1 MPFARTPDTW
11 RLHMRLGKTPLAL
24 LALAGLCFAGAL
36 RAQQPATAT
45 EYPGLETGKM
55 WTFDAP
61 PLDYWARRYNF
72 HPTEQWLDHARLS
85 SVRIP
90 GCTASFVSPDGLI
103 MSNHHCARGCADA
116 VTRPGEDFLA
126 NGFYATSRAEERSCP
141 NFNVDQLVEITDVTS
156 QVNAAVPAGAAPGR
170 AASAREQAIDAIQGR
185 CEQGAPSA
193 HCEVITMYRGGEY
206 KLYRFHRWTEV
217 RLVFVP
223 ETDAASF
230 GGDPDNF
237 TYPRHDMDMSF
248 FRVYENGQPLHPA
261 QYYHWSANGSKEG
274 DLVFVVG
281 NPGSTSRLQ
290 TIAQL
295 EYLRD
300 VQYPAALTTLNS
312 MEAVYQHLAT
322 LSPERARAAENTIFY
337 IQNSRKAYT
346 GYLAGLRDDQL
357 LNRKRA
363 WERGFRARVD
373 ADPALKARYGAAWA
387 NLARIKGEQRTLEAK
402 NRYYGFSAYRSR
414 LLTMAGALVRLPEES
429 AKPDSLRLP
438 AYRDANRAYL
448 DRVLLSPAPVDTVQE
463 IALLT
468 AYLGDM
474 ARELPAADPVRRA
487 ALGGRSPAEAAAAM
501 VRASTLGALE
511 QRRALMDGGA
521 RAVAASTDPFIRLAR
536 VIDPLA
542 RPVIKRWGDL
552 ADEESANDELVAR
565 ALLAVFGNTVA
576 PDATFSLR
584 ISDGE
589 VARYPYNGTF
599 AQPFTTF
606 YGLYDRSFGFAGQA
620 PWNLA
625 PRWLAAKDRVNLAT
639 PLNGVST
646 NDITGGNSGSP
657 LINRDG
663 EIVGLIFDGNIEQLP
678 LDFIFLEA
686 TGRSVW
692 VDSRGIVE
700 ALRHVY
706 DAGALAD
713 ELTGSAPQH

>member
-1 MPFARTPDTW
+1 
-11 RLHMRLGKTPLAL
+11 MRLGSRITLPVLAL
-24 LALAGLCFAGAL
+24 GICFAATG
-36 RAQQPATAT
+36 RAQQPATTT
-45 EYPGLETGKM
+45 EYPGLQTGKM

-72 HPTEQWLDHARLS
+72 HPTQAWLDHARLS
-85 SVRIP
+85 AVRIP

-126 NGFYATSRAEERSCP
+126 NGFYAPTRAEERACP
-141 NFNVDQLVEITDVTS
+141 NFTVDQLVEITDVT
-156 QVNAAVPAGAAPGR
+156 AAVNGAAPAGATAER
-170 AASAREQAIDAIQGR
+170 ASAARDSATDAIQSR
-185 CEQGAPSA
+185 CEQGTPNS
-193 HCEVITMYRGGEY
+193 HCEVIDMYHGGQY
-206 KLYRFHRWTEV
+206 KLYRFHRWTEA

-237 TYPRHDMDMSF
+237 TYPRHDMDVSF
-248 FRVYENGQPLHPA
+248 IRVYENGQPAKIEH
-261 QYYHWSANGSKEG
+261 YYRWSRDGSKEG

-281 NPGSTSRLQ
+281 NPGNTSRLM

-300 VQYPAALTTLNS
+300 IQYPAILAQLNAQV
-312 MEAVYQHLAT
+312 AVFQQLAR
-322 LSPERARAAENTIFY
+322 LSPERARAVENTIFY
-337 IQNSRKAYT
+337 LQNSQKAYI
-346 GYLAGLRDDQL
+346 GYQAGLLDNRL
-357 LNRKRA
+357 LEQKRA
-363 WERGFRARVD
+363 WERDFRARVD
-373 ADPALKARYGAAWA
+373 ANPDLKRQYGAAWDD
-387 NLARIKGEQRTLEAK
+387 LARIKAEERTLDVRS
-402 NRYYGFSAYRSR
+402 RYYGFAGYRSR
-414 LLTMAGALVRLPEES
+414 LLNMAGALVRLPVET
-429 AKPDSLRLP
+429 AKPDSARLP
-438 AYRDANRAYL
+438 AYQDANRPNLERMLA
-448 DRVLLSPAPVDTVQE
+448 SPAPIDTTQE

-468 AYLGDM
+468 AYFTAM
-474 ARELPAADPVRRA
+474 ARELPATDPVRRA
-487 ALGGRSPAEAAAAM
+487 ALGGRSPADAVRAM
-501 VRASTLGALE
+501 VAATTIGTAE
-511 QRRALMDGGA
+511 QRHALLEGGSA
-521 RAVAASTDPFIRLAR
+521 AVAASDDPFIKLAR
-536 VIDPLA
+536 VIDPLG
-542 RPVIKRWGDL
+542 RPILKRMNTL
-552 ADEESANDELVAR
+552 QSQEEENGALVAR

-599 AQPFTTF
+599 GQPYTTF
-606 YGLYDRSFGFAGQA
+606 YGLYDRSFGFAQQA

-625 PRWLAAKDRVNLAT
+625 PRWLAARTQVNLAT

-706 DAGALAD
+706 DAGTLAD
-713 ELTGSAPQH
+713 ELARGNQ

>member
-1 MPFARTPDTW
+1 MRFAPRIA
-11 RLHMRLGKTPLAL
+11 LSVLAL
-24 LALAGLCFAGAL
+24 TFTVAAAG
-36 RAQQPATAT
+36 RAQQPATST

-72 HPTEQWLDHARLS
+72 RPSQDWLDHARLS

-116 VTRPGEDFLA
+116 VTKPGEDFLA
-126 NGFYATSRAEERSCP
+126 NGFYAPTRAEERACP
-141 NFNVDQLVEITDVTS
+141 NFTVDQLQEITDVTAM
-156 QVNAAVPAGAAPGR
+156 VNGAVPPGATADR
-170 AASAREQAIDAIQGR
+170 AAQARDATMEEIQQR
-185 CEQGAPSA
+185 CEQGTPNS
-193 HCEVITMYRGGEY
+193 HCEVITMYRGGQY
-206 KLYRFHRWTEV
+206 KLYRFHRWTEA

-248 FRVYENGQPLHPA
+248 IRVYENGQPAHVD
-261 QYYHWSANGSKEG
+261 QYYRWSPNGSKEG

-281 NPGSTSRLQ
+281 NPGNTSRLQ

-300 VQYPAALTTLNS
+300 VQYPANLTSLNS
-312 MEAVYQHLAT
+312 QVAVYQQLAR
-322 LSPERARAAENTIFY
+322 LSPERARAVENTIFY
-337 IQNSRKAYT
+337 LQNSQKAYL
-346 GYLAGLRDDQL
+346 GYLAGLVDNQL
-357 LNRKRA
+357 LNRKRD
-363 WERGFRARVD
+363 WERNFRAKVD
-373 ADPALKARYGAAWA
+373 ADPKLKAQYGAAWNNIA
-387 NLARIKGEQRTLEAK
+387 LVKAEQRTLDVRS
-402 NRYYGFSAYRSR
+402 RYYGFGAFRSR
-414 LLTMAGALVRLPEES
+414 LLNMAGALVRLPVET
-429 AKPDSLRLP
+429 AKPDSARLP
-438 AYRDANRAYL
+438 AYQNANRPNL
-448 DRVLLSPAPVDTVQE
+448 ERMLNNPAPIDTTQE

-468 AYLGDM
+468 AYFTAM
-474 ARELPAADPVRRA
+474 ARELPATDPVRRA
-487 ALGGRSPAEAAAAM
+487 ALAGRSPADAARAM
-501 VRASTLGALE
+501 VTATEIGTADARRALLQGGTPAVRASK
-511 QRRALMDGGA
+511 
-521 RAVAASTDPFIRLAR
+521 DPFIKLAL

-542 RPVIKRWGDL
+542 RPIIRRMNAL
-552 ADEESANDELVAR
+552 ANREEQNDELVAR

-599 AQPFTTF
+599 GQPYTTF
-606 YGLYDRSFGFAGQA
+606 YGLYDRTFGFAGQA

-657 LINRDG
+657 LINRNG

-692 VDSRGIVE
+692 VDSRGIIE

-706 DAGALAD
+706 DAGTLAD
-713 ELTGSAPQH
+713 ELTRATP

>member
-1 MPFARTPDTW
+1 
-11 RLHMRLGKTPLAL
+11 MRLATRIALSALAL
-24 LALAGLCFAGAL
+24 GFSFAATS
-36 RAQQPATAT
+36 RAQQPATST

-61 PLDYWARRYNF
+61 PLDYWAKRYDF
-72 HPTEQWLDHARLS
+72 HPSPAWLDHARLS

-90 GCTASFVSPDGLI
+90 GCTASFVSSDGLI

-126 NGFYATSRAEERSCP
+126 NGFYAPTRAEERACP
-141 NFNVDQLVEITDVTS
+141 NFSVDQLVEITDVTAT
-156 QVNAAVPAGAAPGR
+156 VNGAVPPGATADR
-170 AASAREQAIDAIQGR
+170 AAAARDAATEDIQNR
-185 CEQGAPSA
+185 CNQGTPNA
-193 HCEVITMYRGGEY
+193 HCEVITMYRGGQY
-206 KLYRFHRWTEV
+206 KLYRFHRWTEA

-237 TYPRHDMDMSF
+237 TYPRHDMDVSF
-248 FRVYENGQPLHPA
+248 LRVYENGQPAHID
-261 QYYHWSANGSKEG
+261 QYYRWSHDGSKEG

-281 NPGSTSRLQ
+281 NPGNTSRLQ

-300 VQYPAALTTLNS
+300 VQYPAALTSLNS
-312 MEAVYQHLAT
+312 QVAVYLQLAR

-337 IQNSRKAYT
+337 LQNSQKAYI
-346 GYLAGLRDDQL
+346 GYQSGLLDNQL
-357 LNRKRA
+357 LNRKRD
-363 WERGFRARVD
+363 WERSFRAKVN
-373 ADPALKARYGAAWA
+373 ADPNLRKLYGPAWD
-387 NLARIKGEQRTLEAK
+387 NLAMIKHEQRTLDARS
-402 NRYYGFSAYRSR
+402 RYYGFGAFRSR
-414 LLTMAGALVRLPEES
+414 LLNMAGALVRLPVEK
-429 AKPDSLRLP
+429 AKPDSARLP
-438 AYRDANRAYL
+438 AYQDANRGNL
-448 DRVLLSPAPVDTVQE
+448 ERMLNNPAPVDTTQE

-468 AYLGDM
+468 SYFTAM

-487 ALGGRSPAEAAAAM
+487 ALAGRSPADAARAM
-501 VRASTLGALE
+501 VVATEIGTADARHALLQGGTAAVVASN
-511 QRRALMDGGA
+511 
-521 RAVAASTDPFIRLAR
+521 DPFIKLAR

-542 RPVIKRWGDL
+542 RPIIKRVNAL
-552 ADEESANDELVAR
+552 AHQEEQNDELVAR

-599 AQPFTTF
+599 GQPFTTL
-606 YGLYDRSFGFAGQA
+606 YGLYDRTFGFAGQA
-620 PWNLA
+620 PWNMA
-625 PRWLAAKDRVNLAT
+625 PRWMAAKDRVNLAT

-657 LINRDG
+657 LINRNG

-706 DAGALAD
+706 DAGTLAD
-713 ELTGSAPQH
+713 ELTHISQ

>member
-1 MPFARTPDTW
+1 
-11 RLHMRLGKTPLAL
+11 MRLAPRIALSALAL
-24 LALAGLCFAGAL
+24 GFSLAAAS
-36 RAQQPATAT
+36 RAQQPATST

-72 HPTEQWLDHARLS
+72 HPSATWLDHARLS

-90 GCTASFVSPDGLI
+90 GCTASFVSSDGLI

-126 NGFYATSRAEERSCP
+126 NGFYAPTRAEERACP
-141 NFNVDQLVEITDVTS
+141 NFSVDQLVEITDVTS
-156 QVNAAVPAGAAPGR
+156 LVNGAVPRGATADR
-170 AASAREQAIDAIQGR
+170 AAAARDAATEDIQNR
-185 CEQGAPSA
+185 CNQGTPNS
-193 HCEVITMYRGGEY
+193 HCEVITMYRGGQY
-206 KLYRFHRWTEV
+206 KLYRFHRWTEA

-237 TYPRHDMDMSF
+237 TYPRHDMDVSF
-248 FRVYENGQPLHPA
+248 LRVYENGQPAKIEHF
-261 QYYHWSANGSKEG
+261 YRWSHDGSKEG

-281 NPGSTSRLQ
+281 NPGNTSRLQ

-300 VQYPAALTTLNS
+300 VQYPATLTSLNS
-312 MEAVYQHLAT
+312 QVAVYQQLAR

-337 IQNSRKAYT
+337 LQNSQKAYI
-346 GYLAGLRDDQL
+346 GYQAGLLDNRL
-357 LNRKRA
+357 LNRKRD
-363 WERGFRARVD
+363 WERDFRAKVN
-373 ADPALKARYGAAWA
+373 ADPNLRKLYGPAWGNIAL
-387 NLARIKGEQRTLEAK
+387 IKREQRALDVQS
-402 NRYYGFSAYRSR
+402 RYYGFGAYRSR
-414 LLTMAGALVRLPEES
+414 LLNMAGALVRLPVET
-429 AKPDSLRLP
+429 AKPDSARLP
-438 AYRDANRAYL
+438 AYQEANKSYL
-448 DRVLLSPAPVDTVQE
+448 ERMLNSPAPIDTAQE

-468 AYLGDM
+468 SYFTAM

-487 ALGGRSPAEAAAAM
+487 ALAGRSPADAARAM
-501 VRASTLGALE
+501 VSATEIGTADA
-511 QRRALMDGGA
+511 RRALLQGGTQ
-521 RAVAASTDPFIRLAR
+521 AVAASNDPFIKLAR

-542 RPVIKRWGDL
+542 RPIIKRVNAL
-552 ADEESANDELVAR
+552 AHQEEQNDELVAR
-565 ALLAVFGNTVA
+565 ALLAVFGGTVA

-599 AQPFTTF
+599 GQPYTTF
-606 YGLYDRSFGFAGQA
+606 YGLYDRTFGFAGQA

-713 ELTGSAPQH
+713 ELTRVSQ

>member
-1 MPFARTPDTW
+1 
-11 RLHMRLGKTPLAL
+11 MRLVTRTALSVLAL
-24 LALAGLCFAGAL
+24 GCSMAAAG
-36 RAQQPATAT
+36 RTQQPASST

-61 PLDYWARRYNF
+61 PLDYWAKRYDF
-72 HPTEQWLDHARLS
+72 HPSQAWLDHARLS

-90 GCTASFVSPDGLI
+90 GCTASFVSADGLI

-116 VTRPGEDFLA
+116 VTHPGEDFLA
-126 NGFYATSRAEERSCP
+126 NGFYAPTRAEERACP
-141 NFNVDQLVEITDVTS
+141 NFSVDQLVEITDVTS
-156 QVNAAVPAGAAPGR
+156 QVNGAVPHGATADR
-170 AASAREQAIDAIQGR
+170 AATARDSASEAIQNACEQAT
-185 CEQGAPSA
+185 PNS
-193 HCEVITMYRGGEY
+193 HCEVITMYRGGQF
-206 KLYRFHRWTEV
+206 KLYRFHRWTEA

-248 FRVYENGQPLHPA
+248 IRVYENGQPAHVD
-261 QYYHWSANGSKEG
+261 QYYRWSQNGSKEG

-281 NPGSTSRLQ
+281 NPGNTSRLQ

-300 VQYPAALTTLNS
+300 AQYPAALTSLNS
-312 MEAVYQHLAT
+312 QVAVYQQLAR

-337 IQNSRKAYT
+337 LQNSQKAYL
-346 GYLAGLRDDQL
+346 GYLAGLLDRQL
-357 LNRKRA
+357 LDRKRD
-363 WERGFRARVD
+363 WERNFRAKVN
-373 ADPALKARYGAAWA
+373 ADPNLRKLYGPAWTNIAL
-387 NLARIKGEQRTLEAK
+387 IKQQQRTLDVRS
-402 NRYYGFSAYRSR
+402 RYYGFGAFRSR
-414 LLTMAGALVRLPEES
+414 LLNMAGALVRLPVET
-429 AKPDSLRLP
+429 AKPDSVRLP
-438 AYRDANRAYL
+438 AYREANRGNL
-448 DRVLLSPAPVDTVQE
+448 ERMLNNPAPIDTTQE

-468 AYLGDM
+468 SYFTAM
-474 ARELPAADPVRRA
+474 ARELPATDPVRRA
-487 ALGGRSPAEAAAAM
+487 ALAGRSPADAARAM
-501 VRASTLGALE
+501 VTSTEIGTADARKALL
-511 QRRALMDGGA
+511 QGGTP
-521 RAVAASTDPFIRLAR
+521 AVAASHDPFIRLAR

-542 RPVIKRWGDL
+542 RPIIKRVNAL
-552 ADEESANDELVAR
+552 AHQEEQNDELVAR

-599 AQPFTTF
+599 GQPYTTF
-606 YGLYDRSFGFAGQA
+606 YGLYDRTFGFAGQA

-657 LINRDG
+657 LINRNG

-692 VDSRGIVE
+692 VDSRGIIE

-706 DAGALAD
+706 DAGTLAD
-713 ELTGSAPQH
+713 ELTRTTP

>member
-1 MPFARTPDTW
+1 
-11 RLHMRLGKTPLAL
+11 MRLVTRTALSALAL
-24 LALAGLCFAGAL
+24 GFSFATTS
-36 RAQQPATAT
+36 RAQQPATST

-61 PLDYWARRYNF
+61 PLDYWATRYNF
-72 HPTEQWLDHARLS
+72 RPTQQWLDHVRLS
-85 SVRIP
+85 SVRTP
-90 GCTASFVSPDGLI
+90 NCSASFVSSDGLI
-103 MSNHHCARGCADA
+103 MSNHHCARECADA
-116 VTRPGEDFLA
+116 VTRPSEDFLA
-126 NGFYATSRAEERSCP
+126 NGFYAPTRAEERACP
-141 NFNVDQLVEITDVTS
+141 NLSVDQLVEITDVTAT
-156 QVNAAVPAGAAPGR
+156 VNGAVPPGATADR
-170 AASAREQAIDAIQGR
+170 AAAARDAATPDIQQR
-185 CEQGAPSA
+185 CEQGTPNS
-193 HCEVITMYRGGEY
+193 HCEVITMYRGGQY
-206 KLYRFHRWTEV
+206 KLYKFHRWTEV

-237 TYPRHDMDMSF
+237 TYPRHDMDVSF
-248 FRVYENGQPLHPA
+248 LRAYESGQPAHID
-261 QYYHWSANGSKEG
+261 QYFRWSREGSKEG

-281 NPGSTSRLQ
+281 NPGRTSRLL

-300 VQYPAALTTLNS
+300 VQYPATLTVLNS
-312 MEAVYQHLAT
+312 LVAVFQQLAR

-337 IQNSRKAYT
+337 LQNSQKAYN
-346 GYLAGLRDDQL
+346 GQLAGLLDNQL
-357 LNRKRA
+357 LNRKRN
-363 WERGFRARVD
+363 WERSFRAKVN
-373 ADPALKARYGAAWA
+373 ADSALRKLYGPAWDNIAHIKA
-387 NLARIKGEQRTLEAK
+387 EQRTLDPR
-402 NRYYGFSAYRSR
+402 NRYYGFGIRGFGSR
-414 LLTMAGALVRLPEES
+414 LLSLAGALVRLPVET
-429 AKPDSLRLP
+429 AKPDSARLP
-438 AYRDANRAYL
+438 AYQEANRGGIERTL
-448 DRVLLSPAPVDTVQE
+448 NNPAPIDTAQE

-468 AYLGDM
+468 SYFTAM
-474 ARELPAADPVRRA
+474 ARELPVTDPVRRA
-487 ALGGRSPAEAAAAM
+487 ALGERSPADAARAM
-501 VRASTLGALE
+501 VTATEIGTADA
-511 QRRALMDGGA
+511 RRALLQGGTP
-521 RAVAASTDPFIRLAR
+521 AVNASNDPFIKLAR

-542 RPVIKRWGDL
+542 RPVIKRVNALGHQ
-552 ADEESANDELVAR
+552 EEQNNELVAR
-565 ALLAVFGNTVA
+565 ALLAVFGSTVA

-599 AQPFTTF
+599 AQPYTTF
-606 YGLYDRSFGFAGQA
+606 YGLYDRTFGFAGQA

-657 LINRDG
+657 LVNRDG
-663 EIVGLIFDGNIEQLP
+663 EIVGLIFDGNIESLP

-706 DAGALAD
+706 DAGTLAD
-713 ELTGSAPQH
+713 ELTRTTP

>member
-1 MPFARTPDTW
+1 
-11 RLHMRLGKTPLAL
+11 MRFVTRLAL
-24 LALAGLCFAGAL
+24 PALLLGLTTAAA
-36 RAQQPATAT
+36 RAQQPASGG

-72 HPTEQWLDHARLS
+72 RPTQQWLDHARLS

-103 MSNHHCARGCADA
+103 MSNHHCARSCADA

-126 NGFYATSRAEERSCP
+126 NGFYAATRAEERVCP
-141 NFNVDQLVEITDVTS
+141 NFTVDQLAEITDVTP
-156 QVNAAVPAGAAPGR
+156 QVTGAVPAGATAER
-170 AASAREQAIDAIQGR
+170 ASVARDSATEAIQEH
-185 CEQGAPSA
+185 CQQATPNS
-193 HCEVITMYRGGEY
+193 HCEVISMYHGGQY
-206 KLYRFHRWTEV
+206 KLYRFRRWTEA

-223 ETDAASF
+223 EADAASF

-248 FRVYENGQPLHPA
+248 LRVYENGQPAHID
-261 QYYHWSANGSKEG
+261 QYYRWSANGSKEG

-281 NPGSTSRLQ
+281 NPGNTSRLL
-290 TIAQL
+290 TIAEL

-300 VQYPAALTTLNS
+300 IQYPAILAQLNAQV
-312 MEAVYQHLAT
+312 AVFQHLAQ
-322 LSPERARAAENTIFY
+322 LSPDRARAVENTIFY
-337 IQNSRKAYT
+337 LQNSQKAYN
-346 GYLAGLRDDQL
+346 GYLAGLLDKQL
-357 LNRKRA
+357 LDRKRA
-363 WERGFRARVD
+363 WEQTFRDRVNAD
-373 ADPALKARYGAAWA
+373 AALRRQYGAAWDDI
-387 NLARIKGEQRTLEAK
+387 ARITAEERTLDVRS
-402 NRYYGFSAYRSR
+402 RYYGFGAYRSR
-414 LLTMAGALVRLPEES
+414 LLNMAGAIVRLPVET
-429 AKPDSLRLP
+429 AKPDSARLP
-438 AYRDANRAYL
+438 AYQEANRPNLERMLA
-448 DRVLLSPAPVDTVQE
+448 SPAPIDTTQE

-468 AYLGDM
+468 AYFTAM
-474 ARELPAADPVRRA
+474 ARELPATDPVRRA
-487 ALGGRSPAEAAAAM
+487 ALGGRSPEDAARAMVAATEIGTAEA
-501 VRASTLGALE
+501 RQTLLH
-511 QRRALMDGGA
+511 GGA
-521 RAVAASTDPFIRLAR
+521 AAVAASHDPFIRLAR

-542 RPVIKRWGDL
+542 RPILKQL
-552 ADEESANDELVAR
+552 TTLQSQEERNDELVAR
-565 ALLAVFGNTVA
+565 ALFAVFGNTIA

-599 AQPFTTF
+599 GQPYTTF
-606 YGLYDRSFGFAGQA
+606 YGLYDRSFGFAGEH
-620 PWNLA
+620 PWNLT
-625 PRWLAAKDRVNLAT
+625 PRWAAAKTQVNLAT

-706 DAGALAD
+706 GAGTLAD
-713 ELTGSAPQH
+713 ELTRISQ

>member
-1 MPFARTPDTW
+1 
-11 RLHMRLGKTPLAL
+11 MRLVSRLAL
-24 LALAGLCFAGAL
+24 PALLLGLSLAATA
-36 RAQQPATAT
+36 RAQQPATGT

-55 WTFDAP
+55 WTFDTP

-72 HPTEQWLDHARLS
+72 RPTQQWLDHARLS

-90 GCTASFVSPDGLI
+90 GCTASFVSADGLI
-103 MSNHHCARGCADA
+103 MSNHHCARSCVDA

-126 NGFYATSRAEERSCP
+126 NGFYAATRAEERACP
-141 NFNVDQLVEITDVTS
+141 NFTVDQLAEITDVTA
-156 QVNAAVPAGAAPGR
+156 QVNAAVPAGATAD
-170 AASAREQAIDAIQGR
+170 AAARAREDATAAIAERCTQGTP
-185 CEQGAPSA
+185 QA
-193 HCEVITMYRGGEY
+193 HCEVITMYQGGQY
-206 KLYRFHRWTEV
+206 KLYRFHRWTEA

-237 TYPRHDMDMSF
+237 TYPRHDMDVSF
-248 FRVYENGQPLHPA
+248 LRVYENGQPAHVD
-261 QYYHWSANGSKEG
+261 QYYRWSRDGSKEG

-281 NPGSTSRLQ
+281 NPGNTNRLR

-300 VQYPAALTTLNS
+300 VEYPAALTMLNS
-312 MEAVYQHLAT
+312 MVAVYQHLAT
-322 LSPERARAAENTIFY
+322 LSPERERATENTIFY
-337 IQNSRKAYT
+337 LQNSQKAYN
-346 GYLAGLRDDQL
+346 GYLAGLLDNRL
-357 LNRKRA
+357 LDRKRA
-363 WERGFRARVD
+363 WEREFRARVA
-373 ADPALKARYGAAWA
+373 ADPSLKSRYAPAWD
-387 NLARIKGEQRTLEAK
+387 NLARIKQQQRALDVR

-414 LLTMAGALVRLPEES
+414 LLNMAGVLVRLPAES
-429 AKPDSLRLP
+429 AKPDSARLP
-438 AYRDANRAYL
+438 AYRDANRSYVE
-448 DRVLLSPAPVDTVQE
+448 RVLYSSSPVDTTQE

-468 AYLGDM
+468 AYFTNM

-487 ALGGRSPAEAAAAM
+487 ALAGRTPEAAARAM
-501 VRASTLGALE
+501 VSATVIVTVE
-511 QRRALMDGGA
+511 QRRALAEGGA
-521 RAVAASTDPFIRLAR
+521 AAVAASKDPFIGLAR

-542 RPVIKRWGDL
+542 RPIGRQETAL
-552 ADEESANDELVAR
+552 ENEEAKNDELVAR

-599 AQPFTTF
+599 GQPFTTF
-606 YGLYDRSFGFAGQA
+606 YGLYDRSFGFAGQR

-625 PRWLAAKDRVNLAT
+625 PRWLAAKDRVSLAT

-713 ELTGSAPQH
+713 ELTAVSGR

>member
-1 MPFARTPDTW
+1 
-11 RLHMRLGKTPLAL
+11 MRLATRIALSALAL
-24 LALAGLCFAGAL
+24 GLSIAATS
-36 RAQQPATAT
+36 RAQQPATST

-61 PLDYWARRYNF
+61 PLDYWAKRYDF
-72 HPTEQWLDHARLS
+72 HPSASWLDHARLS

-90 GCTASFVSPDGLI
+90 GCTASFVSSDGLI

-116 VTRPGEDFLA
+116 VTKPGEDFLA
-126 NGFYATSRAEERSCP
+126 NGFYAPTRAEERACP
-141 NFNVDQLVEITDVTS
+141 NFSVDQLVEITDVTAT
-156 QVNAAVPAGAAPGR
+156 VNGAVPPGATADR
-170 AASAREQAIDAIQGR
+170 AAAARDAATEDIQKR
-185 CEQGAPSA
+185 CNQGTPNTN
-193 HCEVITMYRGGEY
+193 CEVIKMYRGGQY
-206 KLYRFHRWTEV
+206 KLYRFHRWTEA

-237 TYPRHDMDMSF
+237 TYPRHDMDVSF
-248 FRVYENGQPLHPA
+248 LRVYENGQPAKIEHF
-261 QYYHWSANGSKEG
+261 YRWSHDGSKEG

-281 NPGSTSRLQ
+281 NPGNTSRLQ

-300 VQYPAALTTLNS
+300 VQYPANLTSLNS
-312 MEAVYQHLAT
+312 QVAVYLQLSR
-322 LSPERARAAENTIFY
+322 LSPERARAAENTVFY
-337 IQNSRKAYT
+337 LQNSQKAYI
-346 GYLAGLRDDQL
+346 GYQAGLLDNQL
-357 LNRKRA
+357 LNRKRD
-363 WERGFRARVD
+363 WERNFRAKVN
-373 ADPALKARYGAAWA
+373 ADPNLQRLYGLAWD
-387 NLARIKGEQRTLEAK
+387 NIARIKREQRTLDARG
-402 NRYYGFSAYRSR
+402 RYYGFGAYRSR
-414 LLTMAGALVRLPEES
+414 LLNMAGALVRLPVET
-429 AKPDSLRLP
+429 AKPDSARLP
-438 AYRDANRAYL
+438 AYKDANRGNL
-448 DRVLLSPAPVDTVQE
+448 ERMLNNPAPVDTTQE

-468 AYLGDM
+468 SYLTAM
-474 ARELPAADPVRRA
+474 ARELPATDPVRRA
-487 ALGGRSPAEAAAAM
+487 ALAGRSPADAARAM
-501 VRASTLGALE
+501 VAATAIGTADARKALLEGGTAAVTAS
-511 QRRALMDGGA
+511 Q
-521 RAVAASTDPFIRLAR
+521 DPFVKLAR

-542 RPVIKRWGDL
+542 RPIIKRVSAL
-552 ADEESANDELVAR
+552 AHQEDQNDELVAR
-565 ALLAVFGNTVA
+565 ALLAVFGNSVA

-599 AQPFTTF
+599 GQPYTTF
-606 YGLYDRSFGFAGQA
+606 YGLYDRTFGFAGQT
-620 PWNLA
+620 PWNMA

-657 LINRDG
+657 LINRNG

-706 DAGALAD
+706 DAGTLAD
-713 ELTGSAPQH
+713 ELTRVSQ

>member
-1 MPFARTPDTW
+1 
-11 RLHMRLGKTPLAL
+11 MRFVTRLAL
-24 LALAGLCFAGAL
+24 CTLVLGFAATA
-36 RAQQPATAT
+36 RAQQPASGG

-72 HPTEQWLDHARLS
+72 RPSQQWLDHARLS

-90 GCTASFVSPDGLI
+90 GCTASFVSSDGLI
-103 MSNHHCARGCADA
+103 MSNHHCARSCADA

-126 NGFYATSRAEERSCP
+126 NGFYAATRAEERACP
-141 NFNVDQLVEITDVTS
+141 NFTVDQLAEITDVTS
-156 QVNAAVPAGAAPGR
+156 QVTGAVPASATADR
-170 AASAREQAIDAIQGR
+170 AAEAREAAIGAIEQR
-185 CEQGAPSA
+185 CSQSAPMA

-206 KLYRFHRWTEV
+206 KLYRFHRWTEA

-248 FRVYENGQPLHPA
+248 LRVYENGQPAHID
-261 QYYHWSANGSKEG
+261 QYYRWSQAGSKEG

-281 NPGSTSRLQ
+281 NPGNTSRLQ

-295 EYLRD
+295 EFLRD
-300 VQYPAALTTLNS
+300 VEYPAALTQLNS
-312 MEAVYQHLAT
+312 MVAVFQRLAA
-322 LSPERARAAENTIFY
+322 LGPDRARAVENTIFY
-337 IQNSRKAYT
+337 LQNSQKAYG
-346 GYLAGLRDDQL
+346 GYLSGLLDRQL
-357 LNRKRA
+357 LDRKRA
-363 WERGFRARVD
+363 WERDFRARVSAD
-373 ADPALKARYGAAWA
+373 ARLKTLYGPAWD
-387 NLARIKGEQRTLEAK
+387 NLARIKEQQRAIGVRV
-402 NRYYGFSAYRSR
+402 RYYGFNAYRSR
-414 LLTMAGALVRLPEES
+414 LLNIAGALLETTRPDSTRLPQYREE
-429 AKPDSLRLP
+429 
-438 AYRDANRAYL
+438 NRPYL
-448 DRVLLSPAPVDTVQE
+448 DRILNSPMPLDTTQE
-463 IALLT
+463 IALLS
-468 AYLGDM
+468 AYFTDM
-474 ARELPAADPVRRA
+474 ARELPATDPVRKA
-487 ALGGRSPAEAAAAM
+487 ALGGRSPEEAARAM
-501 VRASTLGALE
+501 VAASVLGAADR
-511 QRRALMDGGA
+511 RRALAQGGA
-521 RAVAASTDPFIRLAR
+521 AAVAASTDPFIALAR

-542 RPVIKRWGDL
+542 RPLVKQAAALDN
-552 ADEESANDELVAR
+552 EESKNDELVAR

-599 AQPFTTF
+599 GQPFTTF
-606 YGLYDRSFGFAGQA
+606 YGLYDRSFGFAGQH

-625 PRWLAAKDRVNLAT
+625 PRWLAAKSQVNLAT

-663 EIVGLIFDGNIEQLP
+663 EVVGLIFDGNIEQLP

-692 VDSRGIVE
+692 VDSRGIIE

-706 DAGALAD
+706 DAGTLAD
-713 ELTGSAPQH
+713 ELTASSGRQ

>member
-1 MPFARTPDTW
+1 
-11 RLHMRLGKTPLAL
+11 MRLGSRIALPVLVLGCLAT
-24 LALAGLCFAGAL
+24 AGA
-36 RAQQPATAT
+36 RAQQAAATT

-61 PLDYWARRYNF
+61 PLDYWAKRYNF
-72 HPTEQWLDHARLS
+72 RPSAAWLDHARLS

-126 NGFYATSRAEERSCP
+126 NGFFAPTRADERACP
-141 NFNVDQLVEITDVTS
+141 NFTVDQLAEITDVTAT
-156 QVNAAVPAGAAPGR
+156 VNGAVPAGASAER
-170 AASAREQAIDAIQGR
+170 ASAIVDSVTDAIQTR
-185 CEQGAPSA
+185 CQQGTPNS
-193 HCEVITMYRGGEY
+193 HCEVIDMYHGGQY
-206 KLYRFHRWTEV
+206 KLYRFHRWTEA

-237 TYPRHDMDMSF
+237 TYPRHDMDVSF
-248 FRVYENGQPLHPA
+248 IRVYENGQPARVEH
-261 QYYHWSANGSKEG
+261 YYRWSRDGSKEG

-281 NPGSTSRLQ
+281 NPGNTSRLL

-300 VQYPAALTTLNS
+300 VQYPATLAQLNAQV
-312 MEAVYQHLAT
+312 AVFQQLART
-322 LSPERARAAENTIFY
+322 SPERARAVENIIFY
-337 IQNSRKAYT
+337 LQNSQKAYL
-346 GYLAGLRDDQL
+346 GYQAGLLDNRL
-357 LNRKRA
+357 LDRKRD
-363 WERGFRARVD
+363 WERAFRARVD
-373 ADPALKARYGAAWA
+373 ADPALRRQYAPAWD
-387 NLARIKGEQRTLEAK
+387 NLARIKAEQRTLDVRS
-402 NRYYGFSAYRSR
+402 RYYGFAAYRSR
-414 LLTMAGALVRLPEES
+414 LLNMAGALVRLPVET
-429 AKPDSLRLP
+429 AKPDSARLP
-438 AYRDANRAYL
+438 AYQEANRGNLERMLA
-448 DRVLLSPAPVDTVQE
+448 SPAPIDTAQE

-468 AYLGDM
+468 AYLAAM
-474 ARELPAADPVRRA
+474 ERELPATDPVRRA
-487 ALGGRSPAEAAAAM
+487 ALAGRSPADAARAM
-501 VRASTLGALE
+501 VTATVIGTAE
-511 QRRALMDGGA
+511 QRQALLQGGSA
-521 RAVAASTDPFIRLAR
+521 AVAASPDPFIKLAR
-536 VIDPLA
+536 VIDPLG
-542 RPVIKRWGDL
+542 RPVARRMATL
-552 ADEESANDELVAR
+552 ESQEERNGALVAR

-589 VARYPYNGTF
+589 VVRYPYNGTF
-599 AQPFTTF
+599 GQPYTTF
-606 YGLYDRSFGFAGQA
+606 YGLYDRSFGFAQQA

-639 PLNGVST
+639 PLNGIST

-706 DAGALAD
+706 DAGTLAD
-713 ELTGSAPQH
+713 ELAGSAAGH

>member
-1 MPFARTPDTW
+1 MRFVTRTALST
-11 RLHMRLGKTPLAL
+11 LAL
-24 LALAGLCFAGAL
+24 GLSFAVTS
-36 RAQQPATAT
+36 RAQQPATST

-61 PLDYWARRYNF
+61 PLDYWATRYNF
-72 HPTEQWLDHARLS
+72 HASQDWLDHARLS

-126 NGFYATSRAEERSCP
+126 NGFYAPTRAEERACP
-141 NFNVDQLVEITDVTS
+141 NFTVDQLAEITDVTA
-156 QVNAAVPAGAAPGR
+156 QVNGAVPAGATAVR
-170 AASAREQAIDAIQGR
+170 ASAIRDSVTGDIEHR
-185 CEQGAPSA
+185 CEQNTPNA
-193 HCEVITMYRGGEY
+193 HCEVISMYHGGQY
-206 KLYRFHRWTEV
+206 KLYRFHRWTEA

-248 FRVYENGQPLHPA
+248 FRVYENGQPAHID
-261 QYYHWSANGSKEG
+261 QYYRWSHDGSKEG

-281 NPGSTSRLQ
+281 NPGNTSRLL

-300 VQYPAALTTLNS
+300 IQYPAYLTQLNAQV
-312 MEAVYQHLAT
+312 AVYQHLAT

-337 IQNSRKAYT
+337 LQNSQKAIN
-346 GYLAGLRDDQL
+346 GYQSGLLDKPLLDQ
-357 LNRKRA
+357 KRA
-363 WERGFRARVD
+363 WEREFRAKVS
-373 ADPALKARYGAAWA
+373 ADPALRRQYGLAWD
-387 NLARIKGEQRTLEAK
+387 NLARIKAEQRTLDARS
-402 NRYYGFSAYRSR
+402 RYYGFRAFGSR
-414 LLTMAGALVRLPEES
+414 LLNMAGALVRLPIET
-429 AKPDSLRLP
+429 AKPDSARLP
-438 AYRDANRAYL
+438 AYQDANRGNLERMLAN
-448 DRVLLSPAPVDTVQE
+448 PAPIDTTQE
-463 IALLT
+463 MALLT
-468 AYLGDM
+468 AYFTEM
-474 ARELPAADPVRRA
+474 ARELPAIDPVRRA
-487 ALGGRSPAEAAAAM
+487 ALAGRSPADAAHAM
-501 VRASTLGALE
+501 VAATEIGSADARKALL
-511 QRRALMDGGA
+511 QGGA
-521 RAVAASTDPFIRLAR
+521 SAVAASQDPFIKLAR

-542 RPVIKRWGDL
+542 RPIVKRVNAL
-552 ADEESANDELVAR
+552 ASQEEENGALVAR
-565 ALLAVFGNTVA
+565 ALFAVFGTKVA

-599 AQPFTTF
+599 SQPYTTF
-606 YGLYDRSFGFAGQA
+606 YGLYDRTFGFAGQA

-657 LINRDG
+657 LINRNG

-706 DAGALAD
+706 DAGTLAD
-713 ELTGSAPQH
+713 ELTRSNP

>member
-1 MPFARTPDTW
+1 
-11 RLHMRLGKTPLAL
+11 MRPVTRLAL
-24 LALAGLCFAGAL
+24 SAFALLVAAAAAA
-36 RAQQPATAT
+36 RAQQPAADS

-72 HPTEQWLDHARLS
+72 HPTQQWLDHARLS

-103 MSNHHCARGCADA
+103 MSNHHCARACADA
-116 VTRPGEDFLA
+116 VTQPGEDFLA
-126 NGFYATSRAEERSCP
+126 NGFYAASRAEERSCP
-141 NFNVDQLVEITDVTS
+141 NFTVDQLVEISDVTGD
-156 QVNAAVPAGAAPGR
+156 VNAAVPAGADAGR
-170 AASAREQAIDAIQGR
+170 AAAARASRIEAIEQH
-185 CEQGAPSA
+185 CEQSTAGA
-193 HCEVITMYRGGEY
+193 HCEVITMYRGGQY
-206 KLYRFHRWTEV
+206 KLYRFHRWTDAK
-217 RLVFVP
+217 LVFVP
-223 ETDAASF
+223 ETQAASF

-237 TYPRHDMDMSF
+237 TYPRHDMDVSF
-248 FRVYENGQPLHPA
+248 FRLYENGQPLKTD
-261 QYYHWSANGSKEG
+261 QYYRWSANGSKEG

-281 NPGSTSRLQ
+281 NPGNTSRLM

-312 MEAVYQHLAT
+312 MVSVFQHLAT

-337 IQNSRKAYT
+337 LQNSQKAYN
-346 GYLAGLRDDQL
+346 GYLAGLLDVQL

-363 WERGFRARVD
+363 WERDFRARVN
-373 ADPALKARYGAAWA
+373 ADPRLKQLYGPAWD
-387 NLARIKGEQRTLEAK
+387 NLAHIKSEQRRLAV
-402 NRYYGFSAYRSR
+402 RHQYYSFGAYRSR
-414 LLTMAGALVRLPEES
+414 LLNMAGALVRFPVES
-429 AKPDSLRLP
+429 AKPDSARISG
-438 AYRDANRAYL
+438 YRDANRQYL
-448 DRVLLSPAPVDTVQE
+448 ERMLFSPQPIDTAQE
-463 IALLT
+463 IGLLA
-468 AYLGDM
+468 AYFGSM
-474 ARELPAADPVRRA
+474 ARELPATDPVRRA
-487 ALGGRSPAEAAAAM
+487 ALGGRSPEDAARAM
-501 VRASTLGALE
+501 VAGTSIATAE
-511 QRRALMDGGA
+511 QRRAMFQGGA
-521 RAVAASTDPFIRLAR
+521 AAVAASTDPFIRLAR

-542 RPVIKRWGDL
+542 RPVAREWDAL
-552 ADEESANDELVAR
+552 ANEESKNDELVAR

-599 AQPFTTF
+599 AQPYTTF
-606 YGLYDRSFGFAGQA
+606 YGLYDRAFGFAQQP

-692 VDSRGIVE
+692 VDSRGIIE

-713 ELTGSAPQH
+713 ELTASGAQH

>member
-1 MPFARTPDTW
+1 
-11 RLHMRLGKTPLAL
+11 MRLGSRIALPL
-24 LALAGLCFAGAL
+24 LAIGLFVTAGA
-36 RAQQPATAT
+36 RAQQTAATT

-61 PLDYWARRYNF
+61 PLDYWAKRYNF
-72 HPTEQWLDHARLS
+72 RPSAGWLDHARLS

-126 NGFYATSRAEERSCP
+126 NGFFAATRAEERACP
-141 NFNVDQLVEITDVTS
+141 NFTVDQLAEITDVTAT
-156 QVNAAVPAGAAPGR
+156 VNGAVPAGASAER
-170 AASAREQAIDAIQGR
+170 ASTIIDSVTEALQGR
-185 CEQGAPSA
+185 CEQGTPNS
-193 HCEVITMYRGGEY
+193 HCEVINMYHGGQY
-206 KLYRFHRWTEV
+206 KLYRFHRWTEG

-237 TYPRHDMDMSF
+237 TYPRHDMDVSF
-248 FRVYENGQPLHPA
+248 IRVYENGQPAKVEH
-261 QYYHWSANGSKEG
+261 YYRWSRDGSKEG

-281 NPGSTSRLQ
+281 NPGNTSRLM

-300 VQYPAALTTLNS
+300 VQYPATLAQLN
-312 MEAVYQHLAT
+312 AQVAAFQQLAR
-322 LSPERARAAENTIFY
+322 LGPERARAVENIIFY
-337 IQNSRKAYT
+337 LQNSQKAYI
-346 GYLAGLRDDQL
+346 GYQAGLLDNRL
-357 LNRKRA
+357 LDRKRA
-363 WERGFRARVD
+363 WERALRAKVD
-373 ADPALKARYGAAWA
+373 ADPALRRQYGLAWD
-387 NLARIKGEQRTLEAK
+387 NLARIKAEERTLDVRS
-402 NRYYGFSAYRSR
+402 RYYGFAGYRSR
-414 LLTMAGALVRLPEES
+414 LLNLAGALVRLPIET
-429 AKPDSLRLP
+429 AKPDSARLP
-438 AYRDANRAYL
+438 AYQEANRSNLERMIA
-448 DRVLLSPAPVDTVQE
+448 SPAPIDTAQE
-463 IALLT
+463 IALLS
-468 AYLGDM
+468 AYFAAM
-474 ARELPAADPVRRA
+474 ERELPATDPVRRA
-487 ALGGRSPAEAAAAM
+487 ALAGRSPSDAARQM
-501 VRASTLGALE
+501 VASTSIGTAPERQALL
-511 QRRALMDGGA
+511 QGGTA
-521 RAVAASTDPFIRLAR
+521 AVTASADPFIKLAR
-536 VIDPLA
+536 VIDPLG
-542 RPVIKRWGDL
+542 RPIVKRMSTL
-552 ADEESANDELVAR
+552 ESQEEQNGALVAR

-599 AQPFTTF
+599 GQPYTTF
-606 YGLYDRSFGFAGQA
+606 YGLYDRTFGFAGQA

-625 PRWLAAKDRVNLAT
+625 PRWLAAKTQVNLAT

-663 EIVGLIFDGNIEQLP
+663 EVVGLIFDGNIEQLP

-706 DAGALAD
+706 DAGTLAD
-713 ELTGSAPQH
+713 ELTHSNP